1 MLFLLICNAAP
12 AMCTPTCNDINSPRR
27 IWIEIDSQILNALFC
42 VTGIGLLPWR
52 ARDGYV
58 LYKKNW
64 AKLSKIH
71 AGWYI
76 HGVTRRAL
84 MYWVVILFLA
94 NSGWQ
99 IAVPF
104 PYIFRRLIR
113 QDGMLHVDDE
123 SIHSTVLVY
132 RDHYQRRIHV
142 CDCGRRYRI
151 LGSTTTEKIAKAG
164 ENGTSGTNLGEE
176 H

>member
-1 MLFLLICNAAP
+1 MLNIIAWGGMLFLLICNAAP

-52 ARDGYV
+52 ARDGYL

-76 HGVTRRAL
+76 NGVTRRAL

-104 PYIFRRLIR
+104 PYFFLRLIC
-113 QDGMLHVDDE
+113 QDGLLHVDDE
-123 SIHSTVLVY
+123 
-132 RDHYQRRIHV
+132 
-142 CDCGRRYRI
+142 
-151 LGSTTTEKIAKAG
+151 
-164 ENGTSGTNLGEE
+164 
-176 H
+176 